1 MPLDADDLS
10 EDYDEDAYFIDFEDT
25 ARHIIE
31 KDRDQEEEKVE
42 VKELTTNNIVMEEQN
57 FFGLDHL
64 KQPNG
69 EMPAAVQQP

>member
-31 KDRDQEEEKVE
+31 KDLDQEEEKVE
-42 VKELTTNNIVMEEQN
+42 VKELTTNNIVMEE
-57 FFGLDHL
+57 
-64 KQPNG
+64 
-69 EMPAAVQQP
+69 